1 MSMSSST
8 AGTAPARETI
18 REFVY
23 RDSGTA
29 NAVGKGAGDALAG
42 LGLEGARSLDDV
54 PRISEQEIA
63 RLTAEARADGMR
75 EGEARAQHAFQ
86 QGLEEQG
93 QRISQALAAFQQE
106 REIYYAKVEIKLV
119 ELALAIAGKILHR
132 EAQVDP
138 MVVAGLVKVMLERMQ
153 QRTTAIVRVRPDE
166 ASNWRH
172 YFAAATEVSIVED
185 ANLKAGECQLETE
198 LGTAEMGID
207 AQLREVEAGFFDLLA
222 QRPKSK

>member
-1 MSMSSST
+1 MSSSAT
-8 AGTAPARETI
+8 GAAPAKENV

-23 RDSGTA
+23 RDSGVA
-29 NAVGKGAGDALAG
+29 NSGDKGAAGVLAG
-42 LGLEGARSLDDV
+42 FGVDGTRSLDDV

-63 RLTAEARADGMR
+63 RLTAEARTEGIR
-75 EGEARAQHAFQ
+75 EGQARAEHEFQ
-86 QGLEEQG
+86 QALEEQG
-93 QRISQALAAFQQE
+93 QRISKALAAFQQE
-106 REIYYAKVEIKLV
+106 REAYYAKVEIKLV
-119 ELALAIAGKILHR
+119 ELALAIAGRILHR

-138 MVVAGLVKVMLERMQ
+138 MVVAGLVRVMLERMQ
-153 QRTTAIVRVRPDE
+153 QRTAATVRVRPDE

-185 ANLKAGECQLETE
+185 AKLKSGECLLETE